1 MHFKKYLAIFLTAA
15 VLGTGVM
22 AGCSTNTSQI
32 SVESQEQAGSAII
45 SSSFTGTVTTVDGNT
60 VTLSLESGAGSSDAA
75 ADGAANAENGSDAA
89 ASGENGSEM
98 GTPPEKP
105 ADMPDSSSD
114 TTDSGENSSEMGTPP
129 EKPADMPSG
138 ESGNMPGSEQQTSN
152 QITTDTDGTI
162 MDGQALLVDDST
174 IILTIADD
182 SVVADGTELTEGS
195 TLTVTVDENSVITEI
210 SAGAQGGPGGMQN
223 GQGGPGGN
231 SSAADITYSAV
242 NEFTSDATES
252 GKTYASTGTDEEA
265 VLVTEGAN
273 VTLSDSTFTRDSDDS
288 TGGDNSSFYG
298 VGAAALVT
306 DGTLTIDEADITTDA
321 AGGAGV
327 FAYGDGTAY
336 VNDATINT
344 SQNTSGGLHAAG
356 GGTLYAWDCEV
367 ETDGGSA
374 AAIRSDRGGGTMV
387 IDGGTYTSNGSGS
400 PAVYCTADITVNDA
414 DLNATGAEGICIE
427 GLNTLR
433 LYDTDLTCNMPDD
446 SQNDITWS
454 VILYQSMSGDSEEGN
469 STFSMQGGSITSEN
483 GGLFYST
490 NTESTFY
497 LNDVDI
503 QAADNDAFF
512 LQVTGNANQRG
523 WGSTGENGADTN
535 FTADNQIMEGDVI
548 YDSISNLD
556 FYMENGSSLTG
567 AFVDDET
574 WAGNGGDGE
583 CNVYISSDSSW
594 IVTGDSTVTNLYNE
608 GTIEDANGNTV
619 TIKDTNGN
627 VLVEGSSSYTVTVE
641 NYDTTA
647 DFSGAS
653 EASTYEAVDSPFE
666 S

>member
-1 MHFKKYLAIFLTAA
+1 MHFKKYLAIILTAA

-22 AGCSTNTSQI
+22 AGCSTNTSQ
-32 SVESQEQAGSAII
+32 
-45 SSSFTGTVTTVDGNT
+45 
-60 VTLSLESGAGSSDAA
+60 AGSSTMEQPGMQA
-75 ADGAANAENGSDAA
+75 
-89 ASGENGSEM
+89 
-98 GTPPEKP
+98 PPE
-105 ADMPDSSSD
+105 
-114 TTDSGENSSEMGTPP
+114 
-129 EKPADMPSG
+129 
-138 ESGNMPGSEQQTSN
+138 Q
-152 QITTDTDGTI
+152 
-162 MDGQALLVDDST
+162 
-174 IILTIADD
+174 
-182 SVVADGTELTEGS
+182 
-195 TLTVTVDENSVITEI
+195 
-210 SAGAQGGPGGMQN
+210 
-223 GQGGPGGN
+223 GQGGPGGGPGGPGGG
-231 SSAADITYSAV
+231 SSAGDISYSAAT
-242 NEFTSDATES
+242 EFTSDANES
-252 GKTYASTGTDEEA
+252 GKTYTSTGTDEEA
-265 VLVTEGAN
+265 ILVTEGAN
-273 VTLSDSTFTRDSDDS
+273 VTLSDATITRDSDDS
-288 TGGDNSSFYG
+288 SGGDNASFYG
-298 VGAAALVT
+298 VGTAALVT
-306 DGTLTIDEADITTDA
+306 DGTLTIDGAEITTDA

-336 VNDATINT
+336 VNDAVIRT
-344 SQNTSGGLHAAG
+344 SQGTSGGLHAAG
-356 GGTLYAWDCEV
+356 GGTLYAWHCDV
-367 ETDGGSA
+367 ETNGGSA

-414 DLNATGAEGICIE
+414 DLNATGSEGICIE

-454 VILYQSMSGDSEEGN
+454 IILYQSMSGDSEEGN
-469 STFSMQGGSITSEN
+469 STFSMEGGSITSEN

-503 QAADNDAFF
+503 QAADDDAFF

-523 WGSTGENGADTN
+523 WGSTGSNGADTN
-535 FTADNQIMEGDVI
+535 FTADQQIMEGDII

-583 CNVYISSDSSW
+583 CNVYISDDSTW

-608 GTIEDANGNTV
+608 GTIKDADGKTV
-619 TIKDTNGN
+619 TIKDTDGN
-627 VLVEGSSSYTVTVE
+627 VLVDGTSAYTITVKY
-641 NYDTTA
+641 YDTSA

-653 EASTYEAVDSPFE
+653 EASSYEAVDSPFE

>member
-1 MHFKKYLAIFLTAA
+1 MHFKKYLAIILTAA

-22 AGCSTNTSQI
+22 AGCSTNTSQV
-32 SVESQEQAGSAII
+32 SVESEAQTGSAII
-45 SSSFTGTVTTVDGNT
+45 SSTFMGTVTAVDGNT
-60 VTLSLESGAGSSDAA
+60 VTLSLEEEGSADGAGSAA
-75 ADGAANAENGSDAA
+75 P
-89 ASGENGSEM
+89 GENGDEM

-105 ADMPDSSSD
+105 EGAPDGTSDSGQTGGMPD
-114 TTDSGENSSEMGTPP
+114 
-129 EKPADMPSG
+129 
-138 ESGNMPGSEQQTSN
+138 GNAPQQSTN
-152 QITTDTDGTI
+152 EITVNEDGTI
-162 MDGQALLVDDST
+162 TDGQALLIDDT
-174 IILTIADD
+174 TVVLTIADE
-182 SVVADGTELTEGS
+182 SVVAEDVDLAEGS
-195 TLTVTVDENSVITEI
+195 ALTVTVDDNGSITSI
-210 SAGAQGGPGGMQN
+210 TAGMQGSP
-223 GQGGPGGN
+223 GQGGPGGGT
-231 SSAADITYSAV
+231 SAADISYSAAT
-242 NEFTSDATES
+242 EFTSDANES

-273 VTLSDSTFTRDSDDS
+273 VTLSDSTITRDSDDS
-288 TGGDNSSFYG
+288 SGGDNASFYG

-336 VNDATINT
+336 VNNAVVRT

-356 GGTLYAWDCEV
+356 GGTLYAWDCDV

-503 QAADNDAFF
+503 QMAEDDAFF
-512 LQVTGNANQRG
+512 LQVTGNSNQRG
-523 WGSTGENGADTN
+523 WGSTGSNGADTS
-535 FTADNQIMEGDVI
+535 FTADAQTMEGDVI

-556 FYMENGSSLTG
+556 FYMENGSTLTG

-574 WAGNGGDGE
+574 WAGDGGSGE
-583 CNVYISSDSSW
+583 CNVYISSDSTW

-608 GTIEDANGNTV
+608 GTIKDASGNTV
-619 TIKDTNGN
+619 TIKDTDGN
-627 VLVEGSSSYTVTVE
+627 VLVKGTSSYTITVKY
-641 NYDTTA
+641 YDTSA

-653 EASTYEAVDSPFE
+653 EASAYEAVDSPFE